1 MCGTARRQEVA
12 LKNLLKLQELDLEI
26 EKCLER
32 EKEIPKRKTKLE
44 VQIQRL
50 RAELEE
56 RHKKLK
62 DLQLEQR
69 TLEKDIE
76 QVQNQIQKYQQQL
89 LSVKKNEEYQALL
102 HEIETLKKQIS
113 LKEERII
120 SLMMEI
126 DEAKVSLA
134 EDEKRIQNEIK
145 GIEKEFSVIDEE
157 LAKAVRVR
165 KEKEAQRSPQA
176 ALVEPDL
183 LAQYERFRSRKKSA
197 LGVVPLRGEHCS
209 GCNMAVPPQLVNEV
223 LAGKVR
229 ACNHCGRILYSLDKV
244 ERNIAPVTGEM
255 RG

>member
-1 MCGTARRQEVA
+1 MRGVAHRQEVA

-102 HEIETLKKQIS
+102 HEIDTLKKQIG
-113 LKEERII
+113 LKEERILA
-120 SLMMEI
+120 LMIEI
-126 DEAKVSLA
+126 DGAKLSLA

-145 GIEKEFSVIDEE
+145 SIEKEFSVIDQE
-157 LAKAVRVR
+157 LAEAMRVR

-176 ALVEPDL
+176 ALVDPEL
-183 LAQYERFRSRKKSA
+183 LAQYERFRSRKKSS

-209 GCNMAVPPQLVNEV
+209 GCNMAVPPQVVNEV
-223 LAGKVR
+223 LGGKIR
-229 ACNHCGRILYSLDKV
+229 ACNHCGRILYSSDV
-244 ERNIAPVTGEM
+244 AERNTTSVSGEI